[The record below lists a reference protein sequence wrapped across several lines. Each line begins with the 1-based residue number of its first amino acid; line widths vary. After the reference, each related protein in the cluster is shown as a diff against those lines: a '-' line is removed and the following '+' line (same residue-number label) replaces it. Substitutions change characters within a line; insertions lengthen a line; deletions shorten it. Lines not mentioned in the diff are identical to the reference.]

1 MKKVKKIII
10 ALCIFILCVVISIAT
25 YLMVLSNFYH
35 LKCERQNGS
44 ILEIEYISFD
54 MFQNAT
60 IITQNTGLTY
70 YNEKD
75 AKIEYENELNAGKNV
90 KLDGNLVIYINE
102 YAAENDADINEK
114 KLSRIKEEYI
124 NSNFE
129 CKMVKK

>member
-10 ALCIFILCVVISIAT
+10 AVCILILCVVISIVT

-54 MFQNAT
+54 MLQNAT

-70 YNEKD
+70 SNEEV
-75 AKIEYENELNAGKNV
+75 AKLEYENELKDGKNV
-90 KLDGNLVIYINE
+90 KLDGNLVIYINQ
-102 YAAENDADINEK
+102 YASENDVDINEK
-114 KLSRIKEEYI
+114 KLTKIKEEYI